1 MAAGLFIVIPYSI
14 RRTERGKR
22 GAMFRQRGEVEKF
35 LAVAEAGKIVAAAD
49 RLAIGQPA
57 LTRAIA
63 RLESR
68 FGAPL
73 FERIHSG
80 VRPTA
85 LGTVAAD
92 QARHLLRAF
101 EEADDRIGAA
111 LAGRSGRIRA
121 TADGLWMAGVVPEAV
136 GRFREKYPGI
146 ELRLRCAG
154 RAEGLR
160 LLDAGDCDLHCG
172 GIDDLRHLP
181 NRVRR
186 ETLPPVT
193 MGVVANLHHPLQ
205 AGVADPEALADWPW
219 VDCIADAL
227 PSGGPERDPASPDD
241 FLDRLHARTGAPRRV
256 SPQGGCGRARPDGLG
271 SVSRLAAAGP
281 PGPAARPAS
290 FPTAPEVRAAALPDR
305 AGAAPLG
312 GAPGANAR
320 PARHPS
326 GNRGAQSR
334 LSLPDGNGVSR
345 SCLPAGWRPEGW
357 RVSR

>member
-1 MAAGLFIVIPYSI
+1 MGARCRHGDIETVSARPEAMAAGLFIDIPYSI

-22 GAMFRQRGEVEKF
+22 GAMFTRRGEVEKF

-73 FERIHSG
+73 FERISTG

-85 LGTVAAD
+85 LGVVAAE
-92 QARHLLRAF
+92 QARRLLRAF
-101 EEADDRIGAA
+101 EEADDRIGGA

-121 TADGLWMAGVVPEAV
+121 TADGLWMAGIVPEAV
-136 GRFREKYPGI
+136 GRFREIYPGI

-172 GIDDLRHLP
+172 GVDDRRHLP
-181 NRVRR
+181 DHVRR

-205 AGVADPEALADWPW
+205 GGVADPEALADWPW

-227 PSGGPERDPASPDD
+227 PSGGPQPDPASPDD
-241 FLDRLHARTGAPRRV
+241 FLGRLHARTGR
-256 SPQGGCGRARPDGLG
+256 
-271 SVSRLAAAGP
+271 
-281 PGPAARPAS
+281 
-290 FPTAPEVRAAALPDR
+290 RAASVLR
-305 AGAAPLG
+305 AGAAGLALMASGPYLAWLPLELLVRLPG
-312 GAPGANAR
+312 RPLSPLPLKFGRRRSPTGLVLRRSAESLAPVRALREILLETAGR
-320 PARHPS
+320 
-326 GNRGAQSR
+326 NRG
-334 LSLPDGNGVSR
+334 
-345 SCLPAGWRPEGW
+345 
-357 RVSR
+357 